1 MVSLHV
7 ACLAMTL
14 SAAPDVVLLD
24 FQADWCG
31 PCREMEPVIEGLVQR
46 GYPIRRVNVDDERQL
61 AQQFHVSGVP
71 CFVLLV
77 DGREVDRSEGATT
90 LARLQRMFGRAG
102 FQPGARPSRSLLG
115 DSRRLAQVPP
125 PRVGRAQSPDAAMVP
140 VVMPSSRSRQPL
152 GASRARG
159 SVPRALGSRP
169 PRRPRPSGAVRPDF
183 AAAPRWQGAPAPRRQ
198 SEPSREPLAGWPTLP
213 AGAPRA
219 ASASTAIGGAFGRLM
234 EASVRIRVEDPDGR
248 SVGSGTIIDADEGEA
263 LVVTCGHIFR
273 DRREGGPI
281 EVDLFGPGAAR
292 TVPGRLIAHDLDSD
306 VGLLRIR
313 TDGPVTTARLAPRDY
328 AIRVGHS
335 VINIGCNH
343 GADPTARQ
351 SQITSI
357 DKFVGPPN
365 LQVAGQPVSG
375 RSGGGLFTADG
386 LMIGVC
392 NAADPSD
399 NEGLYAALASIHA
412 ELAQAG
418 ITPAPQSPLEAAGDK
433 TLIAQAAPPPMP
445 GRMPRGSGEEP
456 ASSQQPP
463 YLPGSVRLLGS
474 NTTGAARNVA
484 VATSPAPGRQTP
496 LMPAASQ
503 AARRLSSQERAA
515 LEEIHS
521 ALGRAEVICVIRPLD
536 DPQAKTEI
544 IVLDRASRGLIE
556 QLTAAGRAHSEP
568 RLTSLELP
576 GEKIVSIE
584 PRRGAAPHT
593 RAPANAPAVS
603 RRVLWNEGR
612 PVPTERHR

>member
-1 MVSLHV
+1 
-7 ACLAMTL
+7 
-14 SAAPDVVLLD
+14 
-24 FQADWCG
+24 
-31 PCREMEPVIEGLVQR
+31 MEPVIEGLVQR

-77 DGREVDRSEGATT
+77 DGREVDRVEGATT

-102 FQPGARPSRSLLG
+102 FQPGARPSRALLG
-115 DSRRLAQVPP
+115 DSRRLAQVRQ
-125 PRVGRAQSPDAAMVP
+125 PRVGRAQSPDATMVP

-152 GASRARG
+152 GASQARG
-159 SVPRALGSRP
+159 AIPRALGSRP
-169 PRRPRPSGAVRPDF
+169 PRRPMPSGAVRPDL
-183 AAAPRWQGAPAPRRQ
+183 AAAPRWQGAPAQLPVAPQRQ
-198 SEPSREPLAGWPTLP
+198 SDSSREPFAGSPTLP

-219 ASASTAIGGAFGRLM
+219 ASAPTATDGVFGRLM

-273 DRREGGPI
+273 DRRDGDPI

-292 TVPGRLIAHDLDSD
+292 TVPGQLIAHDLDSD

-412 ELAQAG
+412 ELAQTG
-418 ITPAPQSPLEAAGDK
+418 IIPAPQSILEAAGDK
-433 TLIAQAAPPPMP
+433 ALVAQTPPPMP
-445 GRMPRGSGEEP
+445 GRMPRGAGEELS
-456 ASSQQPP
+456 SSQQPP
-463 YLPGSVRLLGS
+463 YLPGSVRLLGP
-474 NTTGAARNVA
+474 NTIGAAALNVS

-496 LMPAASQ
+496 LMPDASQ
-503 AARRLSSQERAA
+503 PPGRLSSQERAA

-568 RLTSLELP
+568 QLTSLELP
-576 GEKIVSIE
+576 GELIVPTE
-584 PRRGAAPHT
+584 PRRGAAPHA
-593 RAPANAPAVS
+593 RAPGNAPAIFPA
-603 RRVLWNEGR
+603 GAMK
-612 PVPTERHR
+612 